1 MAFAYL
7 AIGLGARTLEGTV
20 VNKNVARNHHR
31 GNFQATM
38 ASSSSSLSSM
48 GGSAL
53 SPISSSTDFSN
64 ISGQQEFDMILPD
77 PSVLLSMAVVTIL
90 CIVVVT
96 VWSQQV
102 VPISRTK
109 LALSKRSGPVR
120 EYLDELQGVSN
131 NEGLL
136 IESESQSQATMN
148 VASTDN
154 ALTTHNND
162 DLPLSSK
169 VTVLAASDL
178 STHTEAIPDTTPLL
192 SEQQQQQQVN
202 TSSQQRLLER
212 WLFADW
218 LRQRQT
224 KKPGRQ
230 KEPALPILKSAKWN
244 SGDNPIL
251 VTTLLIMA
259 PVLVTSTL
267 DYLSQAL

>member
-7 AIGLGARTLEGTV
+7 ANGLGAGTV

-31 GNFQATM
+31 RNFQATM
-38 ASSSSSLSSM
+38 ALSVSSSSSLSSM

-53 SPISSSTDFSN
+53 SQISSSTDFSN
-64 ISGQQEFDMILPD
+64 ISGQQQFDMILPD

-131 NEGLL
+131 NEAPLV
-136 IESESQSQATMN
+136 ESESQSQATMN
-148 VASTDN
+148 LASTDN
-154 ALTTHNND
+154 ALTIHNND
-162 DLPLSSK
+162 DLPLSSTE
-169 VTVLAASDL
+169 TVLATSDL
-178 STHTEAIPDTTPLL
+178 TTHTEAIPNTTPLL
-192 SEQQQQQQVN
+192 SEQQQQQPVN
-202 TSSQQRLLER
+202 TSSQRLLER

-224 KKPGRQ
+224 KKSGRQ

-267 DYLSQAL
+267 DYLRQAL